1 MVSPVAIGKACAEP
15 AALPLP
21 PVDDVQ
27 VLTLRT
33 LRSPWRETICRLHGL
48 SAVSI
53 ISCMADVDVNK
64 VVRQHLEMEG
74 FFAGFTIR
82 GKAASAPMAGPAVGQ
97 SPTANSSPESPS
109 RPAPSGAPTPPAHD
123 AGPRV
128 AAAPGPAHSVEEAGR
143 ELAAVAAEVGQ
154 CRQCEL
160 GSTRKNPVPGEG
172 HPRARIM
179 FVGEA
184 PGADE
189 DTQGRPFVGRAGQLL
204 DKIIAA
210 CGLKREEVFI
220 GNILKCRPPENR
232 DPRPEEIIHCLPYL
246 QRQIEAIQ
254 PDILVALGGHA
265 AKTLLNTV
273 RPIGQLRGQ
282 FHEYHTG
289 LGRPP
294 VKLMATFH
302 PAYLLRNYSEQNRRY
317 VWEDMKKVLTELGL
331 PIPERN
337 KG

>member
-1 MVSPVAIGKACAEP
+1 MASMAQ
-15 AALPLP
+15 
-21 PVDDVQ
+21 VD
-27 VLTLRT
+27 L
-33 LRSPWRETICRLHGL
+33 
-48 SAVSI
+48 
-53 ISCMADVDVNK
+53 NK
-64 VVRQHLEMEG
+64 VVRQHLEMDG
-74 FFAGFTIR
+74 FFTGFAVR
-82 GKAASAPMAGPAVGQ
+82 GKIEAHGDSVPQAGAQPATTSPQTATNDANPQFAA
-97 SPTANSSPESPS
+97 
-109 RPAPSGAPTPPAHD
+109 D
-123 AGPRV
+123 AGQ
-128 AAAPGPAHSVEEAGR
+128 
-143 ELAAVAAEVGQ
+143 ELEAVAGEVGQ
-154 CRQCEL
+154 CRKCPL
-160 GSTRKNPVPGEG
+160 GSTRTKSVPGEG

-189 DTQGRPFVGRAGQLL
+189 DAQGRPFVGRAGQLL

-210 CGLKREEVFI
+210 CGLRRDEVFI

-232 DPRPEEIIHCLPYL
+232 DPRPEEIINCLPYL
-246 QRQIEAIQ
+246 QRQIEAIK
-254 PDILVALGGHA
+254 PDIIVALGGHA

-282 FHEYHTG
+282 FHEYYPG

-331 PIPERN
+331 PVPERN